1 MIPYGLALILLLMLG
16 AAALVAVA
24 WDTHSRSGLPDLD
37 RADSPATHH
46 LTSGDRPHCDACR
59 YERERAKLAS
69 RTVRRDGA
77 WKRQEMR
84 RIAPRQPVR
93 PDPGRSRRE
102 PWLSHRPAAPST

>member
-1 MIPYGLALILLLMLG
+1 MIPYGLVLILVMLG

-24 WDTHSRSGLPDLD
+24 WDAHSRSGLPDLD
-37 RADSPATHH
+37 RADSPAAHQ
-46 LTSGDRPHCDACR
+46 LTSRDRPHCDACR

-69 RTVRRDGA
+69 RTVQRDGA

-84 RIAPRQPVR
+84 RIAPRQHVP
-93 PDPGRSRRE
+93 PGPGGSRRE

>member
-1 MIPYGLALILLLMLG
+1 MIPYGLALILVMLG

-24 WDTHSRSGLPDLD
+24 RQQLVIRSRGPETHRFTSR
-37 RADSPATHH
+37 
-46 LTSGDRPHCDACR
+46 DRPHCDACR

-69 RTVRRDGA
+69 RTVRSDGGR
-77 WKRQEMR
+77 KRHDIR
-84 RIAPRQPVR
+84 RIAPRQHAS